1 MITINNCRQE
11 GGERHVMCWKDESV
25 DDEAWRYGYVY
36 RLQII
41 VSIEEIIIIKS
52 TQYND
57 Y

>member
-11 GGERHVMCWKDESV
+11 GGERHVMCWQDECV